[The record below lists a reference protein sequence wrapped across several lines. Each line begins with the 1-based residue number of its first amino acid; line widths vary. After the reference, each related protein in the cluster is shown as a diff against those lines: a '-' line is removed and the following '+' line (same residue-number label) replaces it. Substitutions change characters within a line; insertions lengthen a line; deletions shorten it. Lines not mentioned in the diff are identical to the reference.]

1 MTLADR
7 ATFIKDLIFSMQVSF
22 PNLSFSFIFRHG
34 EEGRLLALGP
44 LVAGVAPRRKA
55 MTLPSAI
62 RHWLSLAN
70 TAAKHHTAS
79 TARAAETPRFFTSK
93 VELKKH
99 AARCNPPQHTENASV
114 QPVRLQ
120 RHHIH
125 PGPVY
130 AAGFTTVRGALRR
143 LNTLPLF

>member
-99 AARCNPPQHTENASV
+99 AATRRNTRRTRPYSRCDCIA
-114 QPVRLQ
+114 
-120 RHHIH
+120 
-125 PGPVY
+125 
-130 AAGFTTVRGALRR
+130 TTYIRDLS
-143 LNTLPLF
+143 TLPASRRCVARSAA